1 MDKGERADEGSVWA
15 SMFGVDGQ
23 DVANGLPAKA
33 TPGPNQALA
42 EKMGV
47 VMGTSHHEPMSRNQK
62 EFDTFGHGDW
72 SFTSNEDFLKE
83 FWRYGAERAKGLETV
98 YTVGMRGNGDLPLDG
113 ANTSVS
119 PPSSIPSSWV
129 DSRADGFRFYRV
141 SPSVIGVADEQRS
154 PTPSRRS

>member
-1 MDKGERADEGSVWA
+1 VWA

-23 DVANGLPAKA
+23 DVANGLPSKA

-83 FWRYGAERAKGLETV
+83 FWRYGAERSKGLETV
-98 YTVGMRGNGDLPLDG
+98 YTVGMRGNGDRPLDG

-119 PPSSIPSSWV
+119 SPSIIPT
-129 DSRADGFRFYRV
+129 SRVESTADRCRSCKV
-141 SPSVIGVADEQRS
+141 SPLGIGVADEQQS
-154 PTPSRRS
+154 PIPSRRS